1 LEQSLLDIKRGIA
14 MKKKTIKESSTKKEV
29 LDSLKNTKPAGEHK
43 KEVNSYLTGDNGDI
57 VSMME
62 AEWPEMT
69 TEFKRLQRQQYEL
82 FLRKQHDY
90 GPGNISVGTMLQ
102 TEEETHLALTGLWF
116 RMNDKIQR
124 LKNMLMSK
132 RESAVDEPMEDAYLD
147 VSNYGI
153 MATIVKNGKWG
164 K

>member
-1 LEQSLLDIKRGIA
+1 MENNSLLDLKRNVIKDTP
-14 MKKKTIKESSTKKEV
+14 KTS
-29 LDSLKNTKPAGEHK
+29 
-43 KEVNSYLTGDNGDI
+43 NSDVVTQ
-57 VSMME
+57 ME
-62 AEWPEMT
+62 KEWPEMT
-69 TEFKRLQRQQYEL
+69 KEFKRLQKEQYEL
-82 FLRKQHDY
+82 FLHKQHDY

-102 TEEETHLALTGLWF
+102 TADEVHLALTGLWF

>member
-1 LEQSLLDIKRGIA
+1 MNIREREMESKVVDPADDSERKVRNEVHPVVEQ
-14 MKKKTIKESSTKKEV
+14 
-29 LDSLKNTKPAGEHK
+29 
-43 KEVNSYLTGDNGDI
+43 
-57 VSMME
+57 ME
-62 AEWPEMT
+62 TEWPEMT
-69 TEFKRLQRQQYEL
+69 KEFRRLQRQQYEL
-82 FLRKQHDY
+82 FLKKQHDY

-102 TEEETHLALTGLWF
+102 TPEEIQLSLTGLWF

-124 LKNMLMSK
+124 LKNMLMSQ